1 MLTYLFPLTNFFF
14 ILDCHSNCS
23 YCFYLVHCI
32 HKIFFF
38 ISYDI
43 SILFLINRMATSQPH
58 TSELDV
64 HLDTFIRTL
73 YSCESAIYLDSN
85 GSRKQTLKKYLIST
99 AVPITTI
106 VKNLGFIQH
115 RAVNLDLPTVKE
127 MCQKLLED
135 IRLKIEYLKSRKIN
149 QKVTD
154 ILHSVVV
161 KKIMLKLDNYIDV
174 SNIHSLLDD
183 SL

>member
-1 MLTYLFPLTNFFF
+1 
-14 ILDCHSNCS
+14 
-23 YCFYLVHCI
+23 
-32 HKIFFF
+32 
-38 ISYDI
+38 
-43 SILFLINRMATSQPH
+43 MATSQPH
-58 TSELDV
+58 TLELDI

-73 YSCESAIYLDSN
+73 YSCKSAVYVDNN
-85 GSRKQTLKKYLIST
+85 GSRKKTLKKYLISVP
-99 AVPITTI
+99 VPITTV

-115 RAVNLDLPTVKE
+115 QAINLDLPTVE
-127 MCQKLLED
+127 GTCQKLLED

-161 KKIMLKLDNYIDV
+161 EKIMLKLDNYIDV
-174 SNIHSLLDD
+174 SDIHSHLDD